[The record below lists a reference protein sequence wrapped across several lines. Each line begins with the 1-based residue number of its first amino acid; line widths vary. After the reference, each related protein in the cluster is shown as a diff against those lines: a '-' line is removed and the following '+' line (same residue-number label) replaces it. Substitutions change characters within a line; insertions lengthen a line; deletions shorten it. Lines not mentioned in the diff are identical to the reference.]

1 MLQLAINIE
10 NKSAADDRRVIVS
23 LLSSI
28 IVDIPTPK

>member
-23 LLSSI
+23 LYSLQ
-28 IVDIPTPK
+28 